1 MDIFTPKVK
10 KEHIAIFLEN
20 MSFLIGCGYTAY
32 DAAHWIIDPGGKKRD
47 SESRAVRV
55 VGSSII
61 DSLSEGF
68 TLSTAMLRSPKYFG
82 DYAKQ
87 IEAAEESGQV
97 AEVLDQIVSSIRES
111 AGLTQKLKSAMT
123 YPIIVLSITFGVAWY
138 LFSYVIPNILGM
150 LTDVTGTESIP
161 PTTQLV
167 MNITDWMKQYGLALL
182 FLIASI
188 VVLTLFLANGPLKWA
203 FHRMYTRMPLIGKIS
218 LASNVTSWMSSMKY
232 MLQAGAPM
240 ASALST
246 AADSIKN
253 VIRPVRHNRYGGGR
267 CAFKMC
273 FLYRDGARHN
283 QYWYGVGRNRRGAE
297 PFIAEAQGRGGKGD
311 FRVHRR
317 AKSYHYLHPRRY
329 RRRYCYVGLW
339 TAYQYHAKYQR
350 ISIAGGVSPP
360 ANINS
365 AGGESYGEKK
375 AERLYIAGSGYFLC
389 MYRNHDGRR
398 ICRGQLCE

>member
-253 VIRPVRHNRYGGGR
+253 VYMRDQAREAYVLFATTGTAVADALSK
-267 CAFKMC
+267 CAFFTAME
-273 FLYRDGARHN
+273 LGTIN
-283 QYWYGVGRNRRGAE
+283 IGMESGEIVEVLNRLSQRRKEEAE
-297 PFIAEAQGRGGKGD
+297 KAISAFIAALNPIIICILG
-311 FRVHRR
+311 VI
-317 AKSYHYLHPRRY
+317 
-329 RRRYCYVGLW
+329 VGVIVMSVYGPLINI
-339 TAYQYHAKYQR
+339 TQ
-350 ISIAGGVSPP
+350 SINA
-360 ANINS
+360 
-365 AGGESYGEKK
+365 
-375 AERLYIAGSGYFLC
+375 
-389 MYRNHDGRR
+389 
-398 ICRGQLCE
+398 